1 MARLCQ
7 IRRRLARTIF
17 TETVESDIQ
26 RCETSC
32 VQALIFNARPD
43 SLSSTR

>member
-26 RCETSC
+26 QCEIKC
-32 VQALIFNARPD
+32 MQALILNATPD
-43 SLSSTR
+43 SFSSTR